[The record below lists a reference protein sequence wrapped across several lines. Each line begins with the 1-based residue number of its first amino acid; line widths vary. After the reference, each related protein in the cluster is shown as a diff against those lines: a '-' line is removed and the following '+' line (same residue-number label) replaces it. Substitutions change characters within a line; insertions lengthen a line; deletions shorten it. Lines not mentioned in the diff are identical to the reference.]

1 MIAAS
6 PAGRTAVVTG
16 GGRGIGAAIARAL
29 AWAGARVVV
38 TARTAEEI
46 EAVAAELCAAG
57 AEAWALPCDVADETS
72 VRSLA
77 RAVRERVG
85 DVDILINNAGVSSSA
100 PLVKLTLD
108 EWNRVMGVSATGSF
122 LCTREFLPRMIER
135 GFGRI
140 VNVASVAGL
149 DGAKYIAHYSAAKHA
164 VVGLT
169 RSVAFEVAG
178 KGVTVNAVC
187 PGYVDTPM
195 TLRTLE
201 NVQART
207 GLSREEARRALLAA
221 AGQERL
227 VTVAEVAT
235 AVLAFCR
242 DADGEHNGQ
251 VIAIDGGM
259 VPT

>member
-1 MIAAS
+1 MIPPP
-6 PAGRTAVVTG
+6 PAGRIALVTG

-29 AWAGARVVV
+29 SWAGARVIV
-38 TARTAEEI
+38 TARTTEEI
-46 EAVAAELCAAG
+46 DSVAAELRAG
-57 AEAWALPCDVADETS
+57 GADAWALPCDVADETS
-72 VRSLA
+72 VRSLG
-77 RAVRERVG
+77 RAVREGVG
-85 DVDILINNAGVSSSA
+85 DVAILVNNAGVSSSA
-100 PLVKLTLD
+100 PVVKLTLD
-108 EWNRVMGVSATGSF
+108 EWNRVIGVSATGSF
-122 LCTREFLPRMIER
+122 LCMREFLPGMISA

-164 VVGLT
+164 VIGLT
-169 RSVAFEVAG
+169 RSVALEVAD

-195 TLRTLE
+195 TKRTLD

-207 GLSREEARRALLAA
+207 GLSREQAHRAVLAA
-221 AGQERL
+221 AGQQRL
-227 VTVAEVAT
+227 VTVEEVAT

-242 DADGEHNGQ
+242 DATGQHNGQ

-259 VPT
+259 VTA

>member
-1 MIAAS
+1 MIAAT

-16 GGRGIGAAIARAL
+16 GGRGIGAAVARAL

-38 TARTAEEI
+38 TARTTEEIDAIAEE
-46 EAVAAELCAAG
+46 LRAG
-57 AEAWALPCDVADETS
+57 GAHAWALPCDVADETS
-72 VRSLA
+72 VRSLG
-77 RAVRERVG
+77 RAVHERVG
-85 DVDILINNAGVSSSA
+85 GVDILINNAGVSSSA

-108 EWNRVMGVSATGSF
+108 EWNRVIAVSATGAF
-122 LCTREFLPRMIER
+122 LCTREFLPGMLAR

-149 DGAKYIAHYSAAKHA
+149 DGGKYIAHYSAAKHA
-164 VVGLT
+164 VIGLT
-169 RSVAFEVAG
+169 RSVALEVAG

-195 TLRTLE
+195 TERTLD

-207 GLSREEARRALLAA
+207 GLSRDEARQAILAST
-221 AGQERL
+221 GQQRL

-235 AVLAFCR
+235 AVVAFCR
-242 DADGEHNGQ
+242 DAAGEHNGQ
-251 VIAIDGGM
+251 VIAIDGDM
-259 VPT
+259 NLS